1 MVLSQDTRSVADI
14 DRDGVGA
21 GGSLRG
27 YLTNYRDI
35 SEAKKQIFKKMQDQ
49 QSENNSP
56 NRKIEKKSKDK
67 DATPK

>member
-1 MVLSQDTRSVADI
+1 MVLSQDTRSAADI

-27 YLTNYRDI
+27 YLTNFRDI

-49 QSENNSP
+49 QHSENNSP
-56 NRKIEKKSKDK
+56 GRKIEKK
-67 DATPK
+67 